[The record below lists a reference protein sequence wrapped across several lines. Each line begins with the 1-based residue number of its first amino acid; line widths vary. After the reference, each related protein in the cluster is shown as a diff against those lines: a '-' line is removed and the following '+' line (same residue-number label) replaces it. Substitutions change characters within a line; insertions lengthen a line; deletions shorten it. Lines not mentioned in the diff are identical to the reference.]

1 MSTNGINQQ
10 KAEAFAE
17 RMVSLL
23 NEGALALMSSIGHRT
38 RLFDT
43 MAQLPP
49 ATSGQIAEAAGL
61 HERYVR
67 EWLNALVVGCIVDYD
82 PTAKT
87 YRLPAEH
94 AAFLTR
100 AAGADNLA
108 FYSQYI
114 GLFGTVEDKIIDCFF
129 NGGGVPYSATPRF
142 HEIMAEDSGMNIVEP
157 LLDTILPLVPGL
169 TERLH
174 QGIRVIDV
182 GCGRGR
188 AMLRLAQAFPHSRFY
203 GFDFSEEAIAT
214 AQADV
219 EKIGL
224 TNLRFEVKDAALWH
238 ETNHYDL
245 ITTFDAIHD
254 QARPDRVLSNIFSAL
269 KPGGIYLMQDI
280 AGSSHVHQNLDLSL
294 GPLLYTV
301 STMHC
306 MTVSLAQ
313 NGAGLGTMWGK
324 EKALELLG
332 QAGFTHTEIHQ
343 LPHDLTNYYYVSTK

>member
-10 KAEAFAE
+10 KVEAFAE
-17 RMVSLL
+17 RMIGVL

-38 RLFDT
+38 HLFDT

-49 ATSGQIAEAAGL
+49 ATSGQIAEAVGL
-61 HERYVR
+61 NERYVR
-67 EWLNALVVGCIVDYD
+67 EWLNTMVVGRVVDYE
-82 PTAKT
+82 PTTKA
-87 YRLPAEH
+87 YHLPMEH

-114 GLFGTVEDKIIDCFF
+114 GLFGTIEDKIIDCFYK
-129 NGGGVPYSATPRF
+129 GGGLPYAAFGRF

-169 TERLH
+169 MEELH
-174 QGIRVIDV
+174 RGIEVMDV

-188 AMLRLAQAFPHSRFY
+188 AMLRMAQAFPNSRFH
-203 GFDFSEEAIAT
+203 GFDFSEEAIAI
-214 AQADV
+214 ARADV
-219 EKIGL
+219 EKMKL
-224 TNLRFEVKDAALWH
+224 ANLHFEVKDAATWH
-238 ETNHYDL
+238 ESNRYDL

-254 QARPDRVLSNIFSAL
+254 QAQPGRVLSNIFSAL
-269 KPGGIYLMQDI
+269 KPGGVYLMQDV
-280 AGSSHVHQNLDLSL
+280 AGSSHVHQDFDLPL

-306 MTVSLAQ
+306 MSVSLAQ

-332 QAGFTHTEIHQ
+332 QAGFSTTEVHQ
-343 LPHDLTNYYYVSTK
+343 LPHDIANYYYVSTK